1 MIPIITQPN
10 RPTPKAPS
18 WAYKTYVI
26 KAPLRTHW
34 RKATCKEVECKAF
47 RKGWKTVVPVDS
59 PQAQYIR
66 TMSERIYK
74 EYPAVSHDETTQ
86 AEVPLVGMTC
96 FDFPPGEQPFA
107 SPEHDNHRIPLE
119 RDPLFIVRGGDYR
132 GNPTGYRRRHT
143 KPEFWVEDFA
153 IHQQHRADLQNKYGG

>member
-1 MIPIITQPN
+1 MIITSQPF

-47 RKGWKTVVPVDS
+47 REGWKTVVPVDS

-66 TMSERIYK
+66 AHAGRAYTETR
-74 EYPAVSHDETTQ
+74 ATHHDSQGNEL
-86 AEVPLVGMTC
+86 PLVGMTC

-107 SPEHDNHRIPLE
+107 SEEHDNHRISLE

-153 IHQQHRADLQNKYGG
+153 NHQQHRADLQNKYGG